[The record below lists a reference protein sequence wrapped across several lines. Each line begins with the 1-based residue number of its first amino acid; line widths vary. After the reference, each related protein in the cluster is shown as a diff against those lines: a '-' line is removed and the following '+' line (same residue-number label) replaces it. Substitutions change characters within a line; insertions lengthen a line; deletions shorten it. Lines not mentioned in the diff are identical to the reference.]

1 MREDQL
7 ITRRQHLSSIGLL
20 PSQGNPCE
28 TAGLIFGL
36 STPCAT
42 QGGSFDHAARAKKGT
57 EHMKWI
63 RDELNVF
70 DQKSD
75 RSHEENSKA

>member
-1 MREDQL
+1 
-7 ITRRQHLSSIGLL
+7 
-20 PSQGNPCE
+20 
-28 TAGLIFGL
+28 L

-42 QGGSFDHAARAKKGT
+42 QGGCFGHAARAKKGT

-75 RSHEENSKA
+75 RSHEENSKAL